1 MAMPAR
7 CEQPISAERQNEST
21 RPSEVRRVWP
31 SHPPRP
37 SAVEFALH
45 DAQNM
50 LALLAANVEFLALPA
65 EPTADDSVAG
75 DIRESTRRL
84 GQLLNV
90 VAALLKQ
97 P

>member
-1 MAMPAR
+1 
-7 CEQPISAERQNEST
+7 
-21 RPSEVRRVWP
+21 
-31 SHPPRP
+31 
-37 SAVEFALH
+37 
-45 DAQNM
+45 M

>member
-1 MAMPAR
+1 MATPMRRVDLEITADDDL
-7 CEQPISAERQNEST
+7 S
-21 RPSEVRRVWP
+21 RPSEVRRAWP
-31 SHPPRP
+31 THPPQP
-37 SAVEFALH
+37 SAVQFALR

-50 LALLAANVEFLALPA
+50 LALLAANVEFLAQP
-65 EPTADDSVAG
+65 EPETVETVAG

-97 P
+97 PE

>member
-1 MAMPAR
+1 MAMPMR
-7 CEQPISAERQNEST
+7 RPQCEKEVTDESGDV
-21 RPSEVRRVWP
+21 RSSEVRLVWQNP
-31 SHPPRP
+31 SPQP
-37 SAVEFALH
+37 SAVQFALH

-50 LALLAANVEFLALPA
+50 LALLAANVEFLARPDA
-65 EPTADDSVAG
+65 CEVDTVAV

-90 VAALLKQ
+90 VAALLKK